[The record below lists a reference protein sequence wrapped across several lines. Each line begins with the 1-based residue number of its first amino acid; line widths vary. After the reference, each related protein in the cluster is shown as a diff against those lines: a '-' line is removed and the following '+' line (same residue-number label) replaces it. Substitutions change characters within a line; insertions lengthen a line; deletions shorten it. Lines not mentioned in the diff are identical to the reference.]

1 MSNKFTE
8 RAERA
13 LNNAVKLAENLGHT
27 YIGSEH
33 ILLSLSEEG
42 NTGAAAILSKHDIDN
57 GKIRN
62 AIKECSGYGVKTNL
76 NPVRAFHNSSA
87 TRRHIFWVE
96 ICLNSVA

>member
-33 ILLSLSEEG
+33 ILLSVAEEG
-42 NTGAAAILSKHDIDN
+42 GAGAAAILLKRDVDN
-57 GKIRN
+57 EKIKK
-62 AIKECSGYGVKTNL
+62 AIKKV
-76 NPVRAFHNSSA
+76 F
-87 TRRHIFWVE
+87 
-96 ICLNSVA
+96 

>member
-33 ILLSLSEEG
+33 ILLSLAEEG
-42 NTGAAAILSKHDIDN
+42 SAGAAAILLRHEIDSE
-57 GKIRN
+57 GIKK
-62 AIKECSGYGVKTNL
+62 AIKEQKPT
-76 NPVRAFHNSSA
+76 
-87 TRRHIFWVE
+87 
-96 ICLNSVA
+96 